1 MHHSALAPA
10 TPTASRSAVLTRL
23 RPRPAGAVND
33 RAPLTAV
40 PSDTVAVAA
49 PSDAGMAIA
58 ADVAAPIVDS
68 GNPDPA
74 TLCANLARCVIEI
87 LAGARPLD
95 QIGRWV
101 SDSVYVHLLRR
112 TMLGV
117 RARAVSAEDPL
128 RPRMSIGDPR
138 LGFPSEGVVEGVVLV
153 HQPARSRAVAIRLE
167 RHRARWRATAINV
180 L

>member
-1 MHHSALAPA
+1 MHHSALAP
-10 TPTASRSAVLTRL
+10 TMPTASRSVVLR
-23 RPRPAGAVND
+23 RPRPWPTDVTVDPAPTD
-33 RAPLTAV
+33 R
-40 PSDTVAVAA
+40 
-49 PSDAGMAIA
+49 DAD
-58 ADVAAPIVDS
+58 DVAPIAES

-74 TLCANLARCVIEI
+74 TLCSNLARCVIEI

-112 TMLGV
+112 TMLAV
-117 RARAVSAEDPL
+117 RTRAVSTEDPL
-128 RPRMSIGDPR
+128 RPRMTIGDPR
-138 LGFPSEGVVEGVVLV
+138 LAFPSEGVVEAVVLV